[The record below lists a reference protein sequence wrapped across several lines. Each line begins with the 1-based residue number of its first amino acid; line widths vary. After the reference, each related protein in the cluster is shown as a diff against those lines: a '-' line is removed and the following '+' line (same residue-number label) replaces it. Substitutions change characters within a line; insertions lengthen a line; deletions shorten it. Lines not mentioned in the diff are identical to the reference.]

1 MNLKFYGQIKDLEKG
16 IEIFGRKFGFNVTDD
31 GLPVRVYN
39 TEKNIQVELEDGHA
53 SIGFNKKIHFF
64 RALGLLVEEAR
75 NKDSFKIIEEPQFI
89 TDGAMIDCSRN
100 GVMKVESI
108 KKLLRTMAAMG
119 LNALMLYTEDT
130 YTVENQPYFGY
141 MRGRY
146 TYDELKECDDY
157 ADIFGIEIIPCIQT
171 LAHLAQALKWSFA
184 NDIRDTSDILLVGN
198 KETYEFVESMIK
210 AASAPFRSKRIH
222 LGMDEARNIG
232 LGRYL
237 DKNGYRPTL
246 DLIKEH
252 LRRVLEITDKYGLK
266 PMIWSDMF
274 SRNVNYDDNL
284 ENIVPENV
292 QLVYWDYYHHDKKDY
307 IYNIRK
313 HKKFGSDPVFAGG
326 IWTWVGM
333 STWYNKTFATMK
345 QALPACKD
353 ENIKEVFATMWGDNG
368 TEDNVAGAMLGLQ
381 FFAEEGYS
389 KALDIEKVKRRFKF
403 CANADYQAFMDL
415 TLLDEPLGKYNPDY
429 SYNPSKCLLW
439 QDILMGLFDK
449 HFEGID
455 ISGYYSKLEGK
466 MKKYKEENKEWQF
479 VFDVP
484 LKLCDVLK
492 QKGDMG
498 LRIKKYYDAKEIAS
512 LKKIAQEELPRL
524 YESVDKLRIAHR
536 KQWLEVYK
544 PFGFEI
550 LDIRYGG
557 VLARINTAKDRIID
571 YTEGRIAKIEE
582 LEQERLYFDGEKGPG
597 EFKLPYCNQY
607 RRIISASPL

>member
-307 IYNIRK
+307 IDNIRK

-403 CANADYQAFMDL
+403 CANADYQAF
-415 TLLDEPLGKYNPDY
+415 
-429 SYNPSKCLLW
+429 
-439 QDILMGLFDK
+439 
-449 HFEGID
+449 
-455 ISGYYSKLEGK
+455 
-466 MKKYKEENKEWQF
+466 
-479 VFDVP
+479 
-484 LKLCDVLK
+484 
-492 QKGDMG
+492 
-498 LRIKKYYDAKEIAS
+498 
-512 LKKIAQEELPRL
+512 
-524 YESVDKLRIAHR
+524 
-536 KQWLEVYK
+536 
-544 PFGFEI
+544 
-550 LDIRYGG
+550 
-557 VLARINTAKDRIID
+557 
-571 YTEGRIAKIEE
+571 
-582 LEQERLYFDGEKGPG
+582 
-597 EFKLPYCNQY
+597 
-607 RRIISASPL
+607 